1 MLAAERS
8 GSDAS
13 GGENRG
19 VSPSYQYIESRGTN
33 AEFMDGMFERM
44 VQARREAWFGSDASG
59 LIRSTG
65 IGWSF
70 YTDEQRARWK
80 EAPARAARE
89 DLSPAIELY
98 APGCLS
104 VRAQLLKTLPA
115 EVDKLAASLAASRRL
130 SVHRIGE
137 LMGEAL
143 VPPALRRPLYEV
155 AAGLPGAEVLASAT
169 DMLGRSGLGGARLE
183 GGLRKELIFDP
194 DSLELLARRMIVV
207 DPARGGI
214 HPGATVGSTCYLARE
229 LVHALPEGI
238 PPIPGPPC
246 SPSGAGTGI
255 LIEPGFTISTG
266 YFTDLA
272 ARLEEWHAQGVI
284 TDAQYQSLKDRGPE
298 SAF

>member
-1 MLAAERS
+1 M
-8 GSDAS
+8 
-13 GGENRG
+13 
-19 VSPSYQYIESRGTN
+19 SPSYQYIESRGTN

-44 VQARREAWFGSDASG
+44 VEARREAWLGSDASG

-104 VRAQLLKTLPA
+104 ARAQLLKTLPA

-155 AAGLPGAEVLASAT
+155 AAGLPGAEALASAT
-169 DMLGRSGLGGARLE
+169 DMLGRSGLGVARLE
-183 GGLRKELIFDP
+183 RGLREELIFDP
-194 DSLELLARRMIVV
+194 DSFELLARRMIVV
-207 DPARGGI
+207 DPARGGVP
-214 HPGATVGSTCYLARE
+214 PGATLGSTCYLARE

-238 PPIPGPPC
+238 SPIPGPPC

-255 LIEPGFTISTG
+255 LIERGFTISTG

-272 ARLEEWHAQGVI
+272 ARLEEWHTQGVI

>member
-1 MLAAERS
+1 MFAAERS
-8 GSDAS
+8 GSAGS
-13 GGENRG
+13 GGEIGG

-44 VQARREAWFGSDASG
+44 VEARREAWFGSDASG
-59 LIRSTG
+59 LIRSTA

-70 YTDEQRARWK
+70 YTDEQRVRWK

-89 DLSPAIELY
+89 DLRPTIELY
-98 APGCLS
+98 GPGCLS
-104 VRAQLLKTLPA
+104 ARAQLLETLPA

-155 AAGLPGAEVLASAT
+155 AAGLPGAEARASAT
-169 DMLGRSGLGGARLE
+169 DMVGRSGPGIARLE
-183 GGLRKELIFDP
+183 RGLREELIFDP

-207 DPARGGI
+207 DSAKGGVP
-214 HPGATVGSTCYLARE
+214 PGGTLGSMCYLTRE
-229 LVHALPEGI
+229 LVHALPEGV

-246 SPSGAGTGI
+246 SPSGAGTAV

-266 YFTDLA
+266 YFTDPA
-272 ARLEEWHAQGVI
+272 ALLEEWYTRGVI

>member
-1 MLAAERS
+1 MS
-8 GSDAS
+8 S
-13 GGENRG
+13 
-19 VSPSYQYIESRGTN
+19 SYQYIESRGKN

-44 VQARREAWFGSDASG
+44 VEARRQVWFGSDGSG

-70 YTDEQRARWK
+70 FTDEQRARWK
-80 EAPARAARE
+80 DAPARAARE

-104 VRAQLLKTLPA
+104 TRAQFLETLPV
-115 EVDKLAASLAASRRL
+115 ELDKLVASLAASRRL

-155 AAGLPGAEVLASAT
+155 AAGLLGAETLPSAT
-169 DMLGRSGLGGARLE
+169 DMLGRTGLGVARLE
-183 GGLRKELIFDP
+183 RGLREELIFDP
-194 DSLELLARRMIVV
+194 DSLELLARRSIVV
-207 DPARGGI
+207 EAARDGVP
-214 HPGATVGSTCYLARE
+214 PGAAIGSICYLARE
-229 LVHALPEGI
+229 LMHALPEGT

-246 SPSGAGTGI
+246 SPSGGGAGI

-266 YFTDLA
+266 HFTDLA
-272 ARLEEWHAQGVI
+272 ARLEEWHTQGVI
-284 TDAQYQSLKDRGPE
+284 SDAQYQSLKDQGPE
-298 SAF
+298 AAF

>member
-1 MLAAERS
+1 MERWI
-8 GSDAS
+8 GR
-13 GGENRG
+13 ENGG
-19 VSPSYQYIESRGTN
+19 VSSSYQYIESRGKN

-44 VQARREAWFGSDASG
+44 VEARREVWFGSDGSG

-70 YTDEQRARWK
+70 FTDEQRARWK
-80 EAPARAARE
+80 KAPARSARE

-104 VRAQLLKTLPA
+104 ARAQFLKTLPI

-143 VPPALRRPLYEV
+143 VPSTLRRSLYEV
-155 AAGLPGAEVLASAT
+155 AAGLPGAETLTSAS
-169 DMLGRSGLGGARLE
+169 DMLGRSGLGVARLE
-183 GGLRKELIFDP
+183 GGLHEELIFDP
-194 DSLELLARRMIVV
+194 DSFELLARRMIVV
-207 DPARGGI
+207 DAARGGVP
-214 HPGATVGSTCYLARE
+214 PGAAVGSICYLARE
-229 LVHALPEGI
+229 LVRALPEGI

-272 ARLEEWHAQGVI
+272 ARLEEWHTQGVI
-284 TDAQYQSLKDRGPE
+284 TDGQYQSLKDRGPE
-298 SAF
+298 AAF